1 MKERENMSDELL
13 FADEDVDASPISTP
27 LRSWK
32 ILVVDDDEEVHSIT
46 TLVLKDFTYGGRT
59 LEFLHAYSGKEAKQL
74 IAANPDTALVFLD
87 VVMEEDDAGL
97 EVVKHIRDVLGN
109 DFVRIILRTGQPGQA
124 PEEKIIVEYDINDYK
139 EKTELSSQKLFTV
152 LVASLRTY
160 EHMMTIEAN
169 RIGLRSIIDA
179 SASLFEQR
187 SIKRL
192 ASGVLTQLVSL
203 VGMSSDAFVC
213 RIHGNADN
221 IDLSGFTILAGSGTY
236 ENLTRL
242 ADLGIVPEQIL
253 ADLQVAVKSQ
263 ANFAVDDRYV
273 CYFSSDSGTAVL
285 LYCEGWQKL
294 NSMNKALVEIY
305 CTNVQIAFENVVLN
319 QEIEETQRDIIFTLG
334 EIADARSS
342 ETGAHVRRVSEIS
355 GIIGSC
361 AGLSEDEVR
370 MLKMAAPMHDIGKV
384 AIPDGILN
392 FPGKL
397 TDKDFATMKDHAL
410 LGSEMLASSPREVMQ
425 IAALIAGQHHE
436 KFDGT
441 GYPNGLAGEEIHIF
455 ARIVALAD
463 VFDALTNDRVYRK
476 AFEPEAVLDYIR
488 EHRGSHFDPQLVEIF
503 FTQLDEILQVG

>member
-1 MKERENMSDELL
+1 MSDELL
-13 FADEDVDASPISTP
+13 FADEDTTVVKKSESGKK
-27 LRSWK
+27 WK
-32 ILVVDDDEEVHSIT
+32 VLVVDDDEEVHSIT
-46 TLVLKDFTYGGRT
+46 TLVLKDFSYGGRS
-59 LEFLHAYSGKEAKQL
+59 LEFFHAYSGEEARQA
-74 IAANPDTALVFLD
+74 IARHPDTAVVFLD

-97 EVVKHIRDVLGN
+97 EVVKYIRNDLAN

-124 PEEKIIVEYDINDYK
+124 PEERIIVDYDINDYK

-152 LVASLRTY
+152 MVSSLRSY
-160 EHMMTIEAN
+160 QHMITIEAN
-169 RIGLRSIIDA
+169 RAGLKSIIDA

-187 SIKRL
+187 SLKRL

-213 RIHGNADN
+213 RLDVTQEDV
-221 IDLSGFTILAGSGTY
+221 DLSDFTILAGSGAY

-242 ADLGIVPEQIL
+242 TDLGILPGQIL
-253 ADLQVAVKSQ
+253 DDVQVAVKSRSS
-263 ANFAVDDRYV
+263 FSVGDRYI

-342 ETGAHVRRVSEIS
+342 ETGAHVKRVSEIS
-355 GIIGSC
+355 GILGEC
-361 AGLSEDEVR
+361 TGLPEDEVR
-370 MLKMAAPMHDIGKV
+370 MLKMATPMHDIGKV

-397 TDKDFATMKDHAL
+397 SDEDFATMKDHAH
-410 LGSEMLASSPREVMQ
+410 LGSEMLASSPRQVMQ
-425 IAALIAGQHHE
+425 VAALIAGQHHE

-441 GYPNGLAGEEIHIF
+441 GYPKGLVGEDIHIF
-455 ARIVALAD
+455 ARIVALSD
-463 VFDALTNDRVYRK
+463 VYDALTNDRVYRK
-476 AFEPEAVLDYIR
+476 AFEPDAVLAYIQ
-488 EHRGSHFDPQLVEIF
+488 ENRGSHFDPQLVDIF
-503 FTQLDEILQVG
+503 FANLDEILEVR

>member
-1 MKERENMSDELL
+1 MKEREDMSDELL
-13 FADEDVDASPISTP
+13 FAAEEPVTEEVTGFSKG
-27 LRSWK
+27 WK
-32 ILVVDDDEEVHSIT
+32 ILVVDDDEEVHTIT
-46 TLVLKDFTYGGRT
+46 TLVLKDFNYGGRS
-59 LEFLHAYSGKEAKQL
+59 LEFLHAYSGYEAKEL
-74 IAANPDTALVFLD
+74 IAKHPDTAVVFLD
-87 VVMEEDDAGL
+87 VVMEKDDAGL
-97 EVVKHIRDVLGN
+97 EVVKHIRKNLGN
-109 DFVRIILRTGQPGQA
+109 EFVRIILRTGQPGQA

-160 EHMMTIEAN
+160 QHMITIEAN
-169 RIGLRSIIDA
+169 RAGLKSIIDA

-213 RIHGNADN
+213 RFKTVENVE
-221 IDLSGFTILAGSGTY
+221 LTEFTILAGSGAY

-242 ADLGIVPEQIL
+242 TGLGILPEQIFE
-253 ADLQVAVKSQ
+253 DVKVAVKTKSS
-263 ANFAVDDRYV
+263 FAVEDRYI

-294 NSMNKALVEIY
+294 NGMNRALVEIY
-305 CTNVQIAFENVVLN
+305 CTNVQVAFENVVLN

-342 ETGAHVRRVSEIS
+342 ETGDHVKRVSEIC
-355 GIIGSC
+355 GIIGTN
-361 AGLSEDEVR
+361 AGLSEDKVR
-370 MLKMAAPMHDIGKV
+370 LLKMAAPMHDIGKV

-397 TDKDFATMKDHAL
+397 TDEDFATMKDHAL
-410 LGSEMLASSPREVMQ
+410 LGSEMLASSPRKVMQ
-425 IAALIAGQHHE
+425 NAALIAGQHHE
-436 KFDGT
+436 KYDGS
-441 GYPNGLAGEEIHIF
+441 GYPNGLAGEDIHVF

-476 AFEPEAVLDYIR
+476 AFEPDAVLDYIR
-488 EHRGSHFDPQLVEIF
+488 ENSGSHFDPQFVTIF
-503 FTQLDEILQVG
+503 FDNLDDILQVE